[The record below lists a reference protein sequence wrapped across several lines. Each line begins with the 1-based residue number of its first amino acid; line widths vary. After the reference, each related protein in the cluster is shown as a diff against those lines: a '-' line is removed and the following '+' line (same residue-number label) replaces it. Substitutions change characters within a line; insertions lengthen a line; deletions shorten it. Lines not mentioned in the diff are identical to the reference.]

1 MGRSEG
7 PHGGGAAAEV
17 GRPPWR
23 RNIRRRQ
30 IAPLPVSTAFTPAA
44 GLPVA
49 GTAPLEPG
57 RVLRYVYVARLAF
70 AVAIFVAALV
80 RWLDAP
86 GTQTLFASVSLVA
99 AMGFTAASV
108 VWSEIWERPLTRTFR
123 YGQVLF
129 DLALV
134 SAIVTATGGASSP
147 FAAVYVLV
155 IALAALWLP
164 LGGSLLVAGLGCA
177 LYVFI
182 TFVLL
187 ETRLEGAVLLQ
198 SGVFGVVAIGSA
210 FVADRLRRAGQG
222 TERLAEELVQVRLQ
236 AADVL
241 RALDSGVITVD
252 VEGRL
257 LYANPA
263 ASRLLD
269 LPLEAR
275 VGRPVLDALRD
286 RAPGLVAALTR
297 TALEGHRAQR
307 ADAQVRTPA
316 RVFSIGVTTTAVG
329 DAPDARNATAIFADI
344 SDQRRI
350 EQLRLAAQRL
360 EAVAELSASLA
371 HEIRNPLAAIR
382 SAVEQLAVRA
392 PADADERA
400 LSALVLRESDR
411 LSRLLSE
418 FLDFA
423 RVREARLAPVDVAGL
438 LRHVADL
445 ARQHPDR
452 GDAVTIT
459 APGPDVACV
468 ADIDED
474 LLVRALLNLA
484 LNAIQAMGPE
494 GALTLALSTDPARL
508 PREAAALGTDVVML
522 TVRDTGPG
530 LAPEVRERIF
540 QPFITTKAGGH
551 GLGLPVTHRAI
562 EAHRGVIGVETG
574 PGGTS
579 FTLCLPRHARAA
591 A

>member
-1 MGRSEG
+1 MT
-7 PHGGGAAAEV
+7 
-17 GRPPWR
+17 
-23 RNIRRRQ
+23 
-30 IAPLPVSTAFTPAA
+30 TALTPAA

-70 AVAIFVAALV
+70 AVAIFVAAIV

-108 VWSEIWERPLTRTFR
+108 VWSEIWERPLTRSFR
-123 YGQVLF
+123 YAQVLF

-134 SAIVTATGGASSP
+134 SAIVTATGGANSP

-164 LGGSLLVAGLGCA
+164 LGGSLLIAGLGCT

-182 TFVLL
+182 TFVIL

-198 SGVFGVVAIGSA
+198 SAVFGSVAIGSA
-210 FVADRLRRAGQG
+210 FVAERLRRAGQG
-222 TERLAEELVQVRLQ
+222 TERLAEELVLVRLQ

-241 RALDSGVITVD
+241 RALDSGIVTVD
-252 VEGRL
+252 GAGRL

-269 LPLEAR
+269 MPLEQR
-275 VGRPVLDALRD
+275 VGRNVLEALET
-286 RAPGLVAALTR
+286 RAPALAAALAR
-297 TALEGHRAQR
+297 TAREGHRAQR
-307 ADAQVRTPA
+307 ADAVVRTAA
-316 RVFSIGVTTTAVG
+316 RTFSIGVTTTAVG
-329 DAPDARNATAIFADI
+329 EAGDGRSATAIFADI
-344 SDQRRI
+344 SDQRRV
-350 EQLRLAAQRL
+350 EQLRSAAQRL

-382 SAVEQLAVRA
+382 SAVEQLAART
-392 PADADERA
+392 PANADERTLA
-400 LSALVLRESDR
+400 ALVLRESDR

-423 RVREARLAPVDVAGL
+423 RVREARLAPVDVAGV
-438 LRHVADL
+438 LRHVGEL

-452 GDAVTIT
+452 HDGVVVETPDAEVT
-459 APGPDVACV
+459 CV
-468 ADIDED
+468 IDADED

-484 LNAIQAMGPE
+484 LNAVQAMTAG
-494 GALTLALSTDPARL
+494 GTLTLAVTPNPARL
-508 PREAAALGTDVVML
+508 PREAAALDPDAVVI

-551 GLGLPVTHRAI
+551 GLGLPVAHRAI
-562 EAHRGVIGVETG
+562 EAHRGVIGVESG
-574 PGGTS
+574 PGGTC
-579 FTLCLPRHARAA
+579 FTLCLPRRARAA